1 MKTKMN
7 GIEKKVKKFKD
18 ETREEFGKIF
28 EELRN
33 IQNLLKNSSSNQEHK
48 QRRIEGI
55 NACTV
60 KWGRRD

>member
-1 MKTKMN
+1 MKTKVN
-7 GIEKKVKKFKD
+7 GIEKEVRKFKD
-18 ETREEFGKIF
+18 ETKEEFGKIF

-48 QRRIEGI
+48 QRIEGI

-60 KWGRRD
+60 KWERRN